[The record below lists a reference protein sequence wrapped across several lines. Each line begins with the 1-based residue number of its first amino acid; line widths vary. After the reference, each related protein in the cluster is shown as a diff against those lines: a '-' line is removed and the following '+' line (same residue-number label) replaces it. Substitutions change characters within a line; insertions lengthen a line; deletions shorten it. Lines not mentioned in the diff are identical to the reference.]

1 MKKERNPILVIF
13 CILLLLSLIILP
25 PVFRKYIPKEEE
37 KEIEVIKDKIS
48 LLKCNRVYADSL
60 YQVNVS
66 TKYLNSSFSTNTIL
80 YQKLDTIP
88 QDYVEKTVEL
98 PINIIDEITYLS
110 SLKAVIKNENGN
122 LISITINDDVI
133 SNNQTEENLKNY
145 SQQDIN
151 NQKQTYEKMGYTCN
165 ILES

>member
-13 CILLLLSLIILP
+13 CILLLLLLIVLP
-25 PVFRKYIPKEEE
+25 PVFRKYIPKEE
-37 KEIEVIKDKIS
+37 KEEVEVVKDKIS
-48 LLKCNRVYADSL
+48 LLKCNRLFADSL

-66 TKYLNSSFSTNTIL
+66 VKYLNDSFSTNTIL

-88 QDYVEKTVEL
+88 QNYIEKEVEL
-98 PINIIDEITYLS
+98 PINIVDEITYLS
-110 SLKAVIKNENGN
+110 SLKEIIKNENGN
-122 LISITINDDVI
+122 LMSITINDETILD
-133 SNNQTEENLKNY
+133 NPTDENLKNH

-151 NQKQTYEKMGYTCN
+151 NQKQIYEKMGYTCN